1 MCVGGNGEKRKKE
14 ITYSY
19 GKYHVWMHR
28 KYDIIIMG
36 EKKCKKKCRRDKSL
50 NRNLL
55 QILKPL
61 IDNFINI
68 FIRLTSQFETDF
80 LR

>member
-36 EKKCKKKCRRDKSL
+36 EKKCKKKMPER
-50 NRNLL
+50 
-55 QILKPL
+55 QKP
-61 IDNFINI
+61 
-68 FIRLTSQFETDF
+68 E
-80 LR
+80 